1 MTVTEESRHRLH
13 QALDHAIGPE
23 EATTLM
29 EHLPPVGWADVA
41 TKTDLTHLGDILRA
55 EMDHRF
61 DLVDQRFELVD
72 HRFEALEVDNGR
84 RFGAVDQR
92 FDGLTASIEQ
102 RFMAIEM
109 TLGVIQQRLD
119 SIETRMG
126 QQFWQVLA
134 FQVTFGAM
142 VVGMLLAT

>member
-41 TKTDLTHLGDILRA
+41 TKTDLTHLGDTLRA

-61 DLVDQRFELVD
+61 DVVDLKL
-72 HRFEALEVDNGR
+72 A
-84 RFGAVDQR
+84 AVDQR
-92 FDGLTASIEQ
+92 FDDLTTAMDQ
-102 RFMAIEM
+102 RFTAIEV

-119 SIETRMG
+119 SIDNRMG
-126 QQFWQVLA
+126 QQLWQVLA
-134 FQVTFGAM
+134 FLMTFVAL
-142 VVGMLLAT
+142 VVGVLLAT